1 MANIKT
7 VASMILAAGLTSCL
21 GAGLEEL
28 ETYDGTAIQSISGVY
43 YRYYS
48 DDVNPGTG
56 ELKIN
61 QVTLN
66 QTAEIDEDAGTVNC
80 TVSIPSS
87 VPVDAVNKLSL
98 AYTQGDRTGINVVV
112 NLSAAAVIKP
122 LDGAPALGAPGDWSR
137 PNRYLV
143 TAANGDTQEW
153 TITLNIQRSDREL
166 TLDSAAADNYYGNA
180 VYDAST
186 GNWKFG
192 YVFNNEAYLYL
203 TFKSTTGGRDTPPSG
218 TLTKDMI
225 LAATWGGNPV
235 TISECNLTLT
245 PDEGGWW
252 EDGGYTICNYQL
264 HGKVVGDMHKY
275 SSMIWNFDAGLLTD
289 DDGYQYGSAWMYY
302 DLQ

>member
-48 DDVNPGTG
+48 DDINPGTG

-66 QTAEIDEDAGTVNC
+66 QTAEIDEDAGTVDC

-87 VPVDAVNKLSL
+87 VPTDAVNKLSL
-98 AYTQGDRTGINVVV
+98 AYAQGDRTGI
-112 NLSAAAVIKP
+112 
-122 LDGAPALGAPGDWSR
+122 
-137 PNRYLV
+137 NRYLV

-166 TLDSAAADNYYGNA
+166 TLDSAAADYYYGNA

-203 TFKSTTGGRDTPPSG
+203 TFKSTTGGWDTPPSG

-252 EDGGYTICNYQL
+252 EDSGYTICNYQL

-289 DDGYQYGSAWMYY
+289 DYGYQYGSAWMYY